1 MKLFGYSRNQEL
13 TISVRS
19 VVVTCNIQK
28 NTVLSVITHK
38 TQETEKQLSMAR
50 IYPLFSSSKGNATFI
65 GTEKGG
71 ILIDCGVSCKRLL
84 SALEL
89 NNLPVEAVRAVF
101 ITHEHSD
108 HVSGLRQFTNRTG
121 CPVYGQKRTLQRLME
136 GDKISPSSPVID
148 MTTVKIAVS
157 DMEVS
162 CFNTPHDTIQ
172 SCGYRIHTA
181 DDKYCAVCTDL
192 GHVTEEVAQALT
204 GCRMVLI
211 ESNYDENMLR
221 TGGYP
226 LYLKQ
231 RILSANGHLS
241 NDDCA
246 RQIEKLIEQGTT
258 HFLLG
263 HLSQDNNRPHI
274 ADGTVQNYLS
284 RFIRGKDYL
293 MGVAPVETKGGAVV
307 F

>member
-1 MKLFGYSRNQEL
+1 
-13 TISVRS
+13 
-19 VVVTCNIQK
+19 
-28 NTVLSVITHK
+28 
-38 TQETEKQLSMAR
+38 MAR
-50 IYPLFSSSKGNATFI
+50 IYPLFSSSKGNSTFI

-71 ILIDCGVSCKRLL
+71 ILIDCGVSCKRLMA
-84 SALEL
+84 ALEL
-89 NNLPVEAVRAVF
+89 NRIPSEAVRAIF

-108 HVSGLRQFTNRTG
+108 HVSGLRLFTNKTG
-121 CPVYGQKRTLQRLME
+121 CPVYGQKRTLQRLADA
-136 GDKISPSSPVID
+136 GRIAPGSPVID
-148 MTTVKIAVS
+148 MTNVTIAAAG
-157 DMEVS
+157 MEVS

-172 SCGYRIHTA
+172 SCGYRIHTD

-192 GHVTEEVAQALT
+192 GHITDEVDKALT
-204 GCRMVLI
+204 GCRLVLL

-231 RILSANGHLS
+231 RILSQNGHLS

-246 RQIEKLIEQGTT
+246 AQVGRLIESGTT

-263 HLSQDNNRPHI
+263 HLSQDNNRPNI
-274 ADGTVQNYLS
+274 ADSTVQNSLS
-284 RFIRGKDYL
+284 QFVRGKDYL
-293 MGVAPVETKGGAVV
+293 LGVAPVETKGGAVI